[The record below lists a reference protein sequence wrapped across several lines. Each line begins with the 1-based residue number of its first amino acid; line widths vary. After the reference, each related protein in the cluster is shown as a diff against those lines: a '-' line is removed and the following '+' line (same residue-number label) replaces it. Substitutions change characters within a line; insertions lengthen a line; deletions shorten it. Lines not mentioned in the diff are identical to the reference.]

1 MEAGGWDVA
10 RRTKEEAQET
20 RGRILESALDIFC
33 EKNFSNVSMT
43 EIAESIGLTKGAVYW
58 HFKSK
63 NDILLQLI
71 EEMCRQTE
79 RDFIDIYGIP
89 ESLEGLR
96 LYYKSAI
103 AHLSQDERYL
113 KIHKLMFRRHE
124 WPDDVQKRVSELVKK
139 SIEREQKMLEML
151 IAKEQSEGKIRKD
164 VPPTVA
170 STVIGT
176 VFRGICLLQLSELL
190 DEDFAD
196 HIDFLLD
203 AFLGELK
210 KGFK

>member
-210 KGFK
+210 KGF

>member
-1 MEAGGWDVA
+1 MKAGGWDVA

-96 LYYKSAI
+96 SYYKSAI

-124 WPDDVQKRVSELVKK
+124 WPDDVQRRVSELVKK

-151 IAKEQSEGKIRKD
+151 IAKEQSEGKIRGD
-164 VPPTVA
+164 VSPAVA

-203 AFLGELK
+203 AFAGELK
-210 KGFK
+210 KGF